1 MNYMK
6 LFFQLLLCTA
16 IAFMT
21 ACCTAMAD
29 TKGQNEVQTTTENED
44 SVYQDV
50 DQWPSFPGGE
60 EMLMKYITKNL
71 HCPESAIKNNAG
83 RLTISFIVEK
93 DSTLSH
99 IEIIRCN
106 DENLSEEGI
115 RLIKSMP
122 KWVPGKKDGNIVRV
136 KYILPINVHPQ

>member
-1 MNYMK
+1 MEAK
-6 LFFQLLLCTA
+6 LFFRLLLCTA
-16 IAFMT
+16 ITFMT
-21 ACCTAMAD
+21 ACCTAMAG
-29 TKGQNEVQTTTENED
+29 TKGQNEEHTTTVNKD

-71 HCPESAIKNNAG
+71 HYPESAIKNNAG

-93 DSTLSH
+93 DGTLSH

-106 DENLSEEGI
+106 DENLSVEGV

-122 KWVPGKKDGNIVRV
+122 KWEPGKKDGNIVRV